1 MKDLIRKILN
11 EEVPSQVRRRF
22 SEYDRIFKQY
32 RKSFLPNKYRNSDIF
47 WNMLM
52 EVSMETLYHAW
63 FSKTVSDD
71 DWDDSSDFISEYLTK
86 KYKDETEKMWEKKH
100 RKRLNESKTINYP
113 KLINDILSSYK
124 EEDFICDID
133 VSYYNEVYEIAVKID
148 KKEFE
153 KKYEK
158 ENIDYATILMTGY
171 LDRLKRNITRDI
183 KTLLPVDVLV
193 WFRQINCD
201 KKINES
207 EDNES
212 KTPDYNELIY
222 SILERFKEEDCICD
236 TRVSFDVE
244 ENYYDIYLVF
254 SQKELHEK
262 FFNVVGIRS
271 YIQKMM
277 NEVKMELESFLPIR
291 NVFIGNYTKPNC
303 EWSPLNESED
313 DKEKKIQKNL
323 KVINELISMFDYS
336 EVCDMWVEYNSE
348 DGDYEIKSKMSTKNH
363 NTSALEKEFE
373 FLENSIKYLGFTNCY
388 VFRPYYVEQC
398 EDEIKYMN
406 ESEDKN
412 QSLLSLIE
420 ENGLY
425 ELISSTGLHIN
436 EIEQKVGQ
444 FSREVLER
452 FIIDVVKEHHTDID
466 EDGQTYI
473 LDLEEYF
480 DVVPIGNNDYV
491 VQLRVMYDK
500 LFFLVDLYDEDEYG
514 DLEYS
519 SHEVEPS
526 KNILYDN
533 IYEIAGQLGFLL
545 VKGRF

>member
-1 MKDLIRKILN
+1 MRKLIRKILN

-22 SEYDRIFKQY
+22 SEYDRIFKNY
-32 RKSFLPNKYRNSDIF
+32 RKSFLPNEYRNSDIF

-52 EVSMETLYHAW
+52 EVSMATFYHAW
-63 FSKTVSDD
+63 FSKTVSDE
-71 DWDDSSDFISEYLTK
+71 DWDDSSDMITNYLTK
-86 KYKDETEKMWEKKH
+86 TYEDETKQMWEKKH
-100 RKRLNESKTINYP
+100 HKRLNESKTPNYP
-113 KLINDILSSYK
+113 KLINDILSYYK
-124 EEDFICDID
+124 DEDFICDID
-133 VSYYNEVYEIAVKID
+133 VSYYNEVYEIAVKIN

-153 KKYEK
+153 KKYE
-158 ENIDYATILMTGY
+158 NIDINYATILMTGY

-201 KKINES
+201 KKLNES
-207 EDNES
+207 EDNE
-212 KTPDYNELIY
+212 
-222 SILERFKEEDCICD
+222 
-236 TRVSFDVE
+236 
-244 ENYYDIYLVF
+244 
-254 SQKELHEK
+254 
-262 FFNVVGIRS
+262 
-271 YIQKMM
+271 
-277 NEVKMELESFLPIR
+277 
-291 NVFIGNYTKPNC
+291 
-303 EWSPLNESED
+303 
-313 DKEKKIQKNL
+313 EKKIQKNL
-323 KVINELISMFDYS
+323 IVLNKLISMFDYS
-336 EVCDMWVEYNSE
+336 EVCDMWVRYNSE
-348 DGDYEIKSKMSTKNH
+348 DGDYEIRSKMSTKNH

-444 FSREVLER
+444 FSREVIER

-491 VQLRVMYDK
+491 VQLRVTYDK

>member
-1 MKDLIRKILN
+1 MRKLIRKILN
-11 EEVPSQVRRRF
+11 EEISSQVRRRIPTF
-22 SEYDRIFKQY
+22 EETFKHY
-32 RKSFLPNKYRNSDIF
+32 RKAFIDYKIRNFEIY
-47 WNMLM
+47 WNLIM
-52 EVSMETLYHAW
+52 ETVSETLYHAW
-63 FSKTVSDD
+63 FINTVPDN
-71 DWDDSSDFISEYLTK
+71 DWDKSEKFIQDYLTK
-86 KYKDETEKMWEKKH
+86 NYHNETEKMWEKKH
-100 RKRLNESKTINYP
+100 RKRLNESKTPNYP

-153 KKYEK
+153 KKYE
-158 ENIDYATILMTGY
+158 NLDINYATILMTGY

-201 KKINES
+201 KKLNES
-207 EDNES
+207 EDNEE
-212 KTPDYNELIY
+212 KT
-222 SILERFKEEDCICD
+222 
-236 TRVSFDVE
+236 
-244 ENYYDIYLVF
+244 
-254 SQKELHEK
+254 
-262 FFNVVGIRS
+262 
-271 YIQKMM
+271 
-277 NEVKMELESFLPIR
+277 
-291 NVFIGNYTKPNC
+291 
-303 EWSPLNESED
+303 
-313 DKEKKIQKNL
+313 IQKNL
-323 KVINELISMFDYS
+323 IVLNKLISMFDYS
-336 EVCDMWVEYNSE
+336 EVCDMWVRYNSE
-348 DGDYEIKSKMSTKNH
+348 DGDYEIRSKMSTKNH

-444 FSREVLER
+444 FSREVIER

-491 VQLRVMYDK
+491 VQLRVTYDK